1 MKKFISS
8 LLHAAILTMAIPA
21 AFCTT
26 TALAADNTY
35 PSSDSTGYQA
45 PSLAQERADVARLAA
60 EWPRHETHDSLI
72 YKVMIDRLERDFT
85 NKGDYTQFEGQ
96 AYIGTDTNKLWIKGE
111 GKHLAGVTQ
120 DADIE
125 AYYSHAIAAYWD
137 AQIGARHD
145 FSVGNTPGRN
155 WLGVGIQG
163 LAPYKF
169 DTAATAYV
177 GNNGRTA
184 LRLTSEYDLFV
195 TQRLI
200 FWPGVEL
207 NLYGKNDPE
216 RHLGSGLADSRVV
229 LRLRY
234 EIRREF
240 APYFGVQWTN
250 KFGKTA
256 SYARAGGEPTSD
268 MQLVAGVR
276 LWW

>member
-1 MKKFISS
+1 MNKSIYTRTQTAVLALAIS
-8 LLHAAILTMAIPA
+8 
-21 AFCTT
+21 
-26 TALAADNTY
+26 TALWATGAQADTAY
-35 PSSDSTGYQA
+35 STTDSGAYKA
-45 PSLAQERADVARLAA
+45 PSLAQQRADVAKMVAKSA
-60 EWPRHETHDSLI
+60 RHETHNPII
-72 YKVMIDRLERDFT
+72 YKVMIDRLERDYT

-96 AYIGTDTNKLWIKGE
+96 AYIGTDTNKLWLKGE
-111 GKHLAGVTQ
+111 GKRVGGVTQ

-125 AYYSHAIAAYWD
+125 AFYSHAIAAYWD

-145 FSVGNTPGRN
+145 FSAGTAPDRN
-155 WLGVGIQG
+155 WFAFGVQG

-169 DTAATAYV
+169 DTAATAYI
-177 GNNGRTA
+177 GSEGRTA
-184 LRLTSEYDLFV
+184 LRLTSEYDLFI

-216 RHLGSGLADSRVV
+216 RNIGKGLADSRVV

-240 APYFGVQWTN
+240 APYVGIQWTN
-250 KFGKTA
+250 KYGQTA
-256 SYARAGGEPTSD
+256 SYARANNEATSD
-268 MQLVAGVR
+268 MQLIAGVR